1 MGVAGGA
8 LFPPLQGLWADAQ
21 NTEIS
26 CKLFFSTHTILRICL
41 SDQAPFGPADII
53 NAVGFAVVI
62 AYGVGMFFY
71 DRRMKK
77 KMADAALFANA
88 NALPA
93 VGSSLDEKD
102 SASVDKLEVHDAQ
115 YENVV
120 RA

>member
-1 MGVAGGA
+1 MSPVA
-8 LFPPLQGLWADAQ
+8 LSSRPCRVSGL
-21 NTEIS
+21 THRTPKS
-26 CKLFFSTHTILRICL
+26 LVSLFFSSHTLLLTFVSDHAPLR
-41 SDQAPFGPADII
+41 PADII

-88 NALPA
+88 NVLPA

>member
-1 MGVAGGA
+1 
-8 LFPPLQGLWADAQ
+8 
-21 NTEIS
+21 
-26 CKLFFSTHTILRICL
+26 
-41 SDQAPFGPADII
+41 
-53 NAVGFAVVI
+53 
-62 AYGVGMFFY
+62 MFFY

-77 KMADAALFANA
+77 KMADAALFANT